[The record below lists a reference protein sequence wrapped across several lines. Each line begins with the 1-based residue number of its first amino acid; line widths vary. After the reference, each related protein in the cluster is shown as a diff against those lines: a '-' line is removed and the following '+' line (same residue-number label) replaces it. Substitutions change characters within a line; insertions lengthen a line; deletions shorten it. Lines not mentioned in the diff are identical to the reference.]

1 MRFDGGS
8 PSSSML
14 SRHQIQMQMRQLPNR
29 ISNILASV
37 ASEIEDRMAPHSA
50 MVGPVKKNAYLVG
63 PKRLVKR
70 VPYVRPDWRQPLD
83 THL

>member
-1 MRFDGGS
+1 
-8 PSSSML
+8 
-14 SRHQIQMQMRQLPNR
+14 MRQLPNR

-37 ASEIEDRMAPHSA
+37 ASEIEDKIGPHSA

-63 PKRLVKR
+63 PKRSVKH